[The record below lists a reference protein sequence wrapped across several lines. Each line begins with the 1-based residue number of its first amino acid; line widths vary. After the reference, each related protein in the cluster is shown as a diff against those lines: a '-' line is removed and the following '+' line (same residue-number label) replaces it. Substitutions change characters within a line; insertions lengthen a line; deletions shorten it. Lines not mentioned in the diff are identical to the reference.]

1 MNFTARDAAPRFPGL
16 YVARVEAL
24 ETTDTT
30 EKLGRIQV
38 SIPSIFE
45 ASDPTAFAWARPC
58 MPFAHFFVPD
68 VGDYV
73 WVAFENGDP
82 SAPVWLGIWYP
93 DGKVPSQADVW
104 PPLKRVIRSTSGHVI
119 VMDDTEGSEALT
131 ITDKF
136 GNSIEMRE
144 NAVLIKC
151 VADLTIDASGK
162 NVVIKASSVD
172 VQES

>member
-1 MNFTARDAAPRFPGL
+1 MNFTAHNSAPRFPGL
-16 YVARVEAL
+16 YVARVETV
-24 ETTDTT
+24 ED
-30 EKLGRIQV
+30 LGRIQV

-45 ASDPTAFAWARPC
+45 ANDPSAFAWARPC
-58 MPFAHFFVPD
+58 MPFAHFFVPN
-68 VGDYV
+68 VGDFV

-93 DGKVPSQADVW
+93 QGTVPSEADVS
-104 PPLKRVIRSTSGHVI
+104 PPVKRVIRSTSGHVI
-119 VMDDTEGSEALT
+119 VMDDTDDGEALS

-136 GNSIEMRE
+136 GNSIEMRQ

-162 NVVIKASSVD
+162 NVVIKANSVD

>member
-1 MNFTARDAAPRFPGL
+1 MNFTLHDSAPRFPGL
-16 YVARVEAL
+16 YVARVETV
-24 ETTDTT
+24 ED
-30 EKLGRIQV
+30 LGRIQV

-45 ASDPTAFAWARPC
+45 ANDPSAFAWARPC
-58 MPFAHFFVPD
+58 MPFAHFFVPN
-68 VGDYV
+68 VGDFV

-93 DGKVPSQADVW
+93 QGTVPSEADVS
-104 PPLKRVIRSTSGHVI
+104 PPVKRVIRSTSGHVI
-119 VMDDTEGSEALT
+119 VMDDTDGSEALR

>member
-1 MNFTARDAAPRFPGL
+1 MNFTMHESAPRFPGL
-16 YVARVEAL
+16 YVARVETV
-24 ETTDTT
+24 ED
-30 EKLGRIQV
+30 LGRIQV

-45 ASDPTAFAWARPC
+45 VNDPSAFAWARPC
-58 MPFAHFFVPD
+58 MPFAHFFVPN
-68 VGDYV
+68 VGDFV

-93 DGKVPSQADVW
+93 QGTVPSEADVS
-104 PPLKRVIRSTSGHVI
+104 PPVKRVIRSTSGHVI
-119 VMDDTEGSEALT
+119 VMDDTDGSEALR

-162 NVVIKASSVD
+162 HVVIKASSVD

>member
-1 MNFTARDAAPRFPGL
+1 MNFTAHNSAPRFPGL
-16 YVARVEAL
+16 YVARVETV
-24 ETTDTT
+24 ED
-30 EKLGRIQV
+30 LGRIQV

-45 ASDPTAFAWARPC
+45 ANDPSAFAWARPC
-58 MPFAHFFVPD
+58 MPFAHFFVPN
-68 VGDYV
+68 VGDLV

-93 DGKVPSQADVW
+93 QGTVPSEADVS
-104 PPLKRVIRSTSGHVI
+104 PPVKRVIRSTSGHVI
-119 VMDDTEGSEALT
+119 VMDDTDGSEALS

-136 GNSIEMRE
+136 GNSIEMRQ

-162 NVVIKASSVD
+162 NVVIKANSVD

>member
-1 MNFTARDAAPRFPGL
+1 MNFTVHDSAPRFPGL
-16 YVARVEAL
+16 YVARVETV
-24 ETTDTT
+24 ED
-30 EKLGRIQV
+30 LGRIQV

-45 ASDPTAFAWARPC
+45 ANDPSAFAWARPC
-58 MPFAHFFVPD
+58 MPFAHFFVPN
-68 VGDYV
+68 VGDFV

-93 DGKVPSQADVW
+93 QGTVPSEADVS
-104 PPLKRVIRSTSGHVI
+104 PPVKRVIRSTSGHVI
-119 VMDDTEGSEALT
+119 VMDDTDGSEALS

>member
-1 MNFTARDAAPRFPGL
+1 MNFTAHNSAPRFPGL
-16 YVARVEAL
+16 YVARVETV
-24 ETTDTT
+24 ED
-30 EKLGRIQV
+30 LGRIQV

-45 ASDPTAFAWARPC
+45 ANDPSAFAWARPC
-58 MPFAHFFVPD
+58 MPFAHFFVPN
-68 VGDYV
+68 VGDFV

-93 DGKVPSQADVW
+93 QGTVPSEADVS
-104 PPLKRVIRSTSGHVI
+104 PPVKRVIRSTSGHVI
-119 VMDDTEGSEALT
+119 VMDDTDGSEALS

-136 GNSIEMRE
+136 GNSIEMRQ

-162 NVVIKASSVD
+162 NVVIKANSVD

>member
-1 MNFTARDAAPRFPGL
+1 MNLTAHNPAPRFPGL
-16 YVARVEAL
+16 YVARVETV
-24 ETTDTT
+24 ED
-30 EKLGRIQV
+30 LGRIQV

-45 ASDPTAFAWARPC
+45 ANDPSAFAWARPC
-58 MPFAHFFVPD
+58 MPFAHFFVPN
-68 VGDYV
+68 VGDFV

-93 DGKVPSQADVW
+93 QGTVPSEADVS
-104 PPLKRVIRSTSGHVI
+104 PPVKRVIRSASGHVI
-119 VMDDTEGSEALT
+119 VMDDTDGGEALS

-136 GNSIEMRE
+136 GNSIEMRQ

-162 NVVIKASSVD
+162 NVVIKANSVD

>member
-1 MNFTARDAAPRFPGL
+1 MNFTMHESAPRFPGL
-16 YVARVEAL
+16 YVARVETV
-24 ETTDTT
+24 ED
-30 EKLGRIQV
+30 LGRIQV

-45 ASDPTAFAWARPC
+45 ANDPSAFAWARPC
-58 MPFAHFFVPD
+58 MPFAHFFVPN
-68 VGDYV
+68 VGDFV

-93 DGKVPSQADVW
+93 QGTVPSEADVS
-104 PPLKRVIRSTSGHVI
+104 PPVKRVIRSTSGHVI
-119 VMDDTEGSEALT
+119 VMDDTDGSEALR

>member
-1 MNFTARDAAPRFPGL
+1 MNFTAHNSAPRFPGL
-16 YVARVEAL
+16 YVARVETV
-24 ETTDTT
+24 ED
-30 EKLGRIQV
+30 LGRIQV

-45 ASDPTAFAWARPC
+45 ANDPSAFSWARPC
-58 MPFAHFFVPD
+58 MPFAHFFVPN
-68 VGDYV
+68 VGDFV

-93 DGKVPSQADVW
+93 QGTVPGEADVS
-104 PPLKRVIRSTSGHVI
+104 PPVKRVIRSTSGHVI
-119 VMDDTEGSEALT
+119 VMDDTDGSEALS

-136 GNSIEMRE
+136 GNSIEMRQ

-162 NVVIKASSVD
+162 NVVIKANSVD

>member
-1 MNFTARDAAPRFPGL
+1 MNFTVHDSTPRFPGL
-16 YVARVEAL
+16 YVARVETV
-24 ETTDTT
+24 ED
-30 EKLGRIQV
+30 LGRIQV

-45 ASDPTAFAWARPC
+45 ANDPSAFAWARPC
-58 MPFAHFFVPD
+58 MPFAHFFVPN
-68 VGDYV
+68 VGDFV

-93 DGKVPSQADVW
+93 QGTVPSEADVS
-104 PPLKRVIRSTSGHVI
+104 PPVKRVIRSTSGHVI
-119 VMDDTEGSEALT
+119 VMDDTDGSEALS

>member
-1 MNFTARDAAPRFPGL
+1 MNFTAHNPAPRFPRL
-16 YVARVEAL
+16 YVARVETV
-24 ETTDTT
+24 ED
-30 EKLGRIQV
+30 LGRIQV

-45 ASDPTAFAWARPC
+45 ANDPSAFAWARPC
-58 MPFAHFFVPD
+58 MPFAHFFVPN
-68 VGDYV
+68 VGDFV

-93 DGKVPSQADVW
+93 QGTVPSEADVS
-104 PPLKRVIRSTSGHVI
+104 PPVKRVIRSASGHVI
-119 VMDDTEGSEALT
+119 VMDDTDGSEALS

-136 GNSIEMRE
+136 GNSIEMRQ

-162 NVVIKASSVD
+162 NVVIKANSVD

>member
-1 MNFTARDAAPRFPGL
+1 MNFTAHNPAPRFPDL
-16 YVARVEAL
+16 YVARVETV
-24 ETTDTT
+24 ED
-30 EKLGRIQV
+30 LGRIQV

-45 ASDPTAFAWARPC
+45 ANDPSAFAWARPC
-58 MPFAHFFVPD
+58 MPFAHFFVPN
-68 VGDYV
+68 VGDFV

-93 DGKVPSQADVW
+93 QGTVPSEADVS
-104 PPLKRVIRSTSGHVI
+104 PPVKRVIRSASGHVI
-119 VMDDTEGSEALT
+119 VMDDTDGSEALS

-136 GNSIEMRE
+136 GNSIEMRQ

-162 NVVIKASSVD
+162 NVVIKANSVD

>member
-1 MNFTARDAAPRFPGL
+1 MNFTAHNSAPRFPGL
-16 YVARVEAL
+16 YVARVETV
-24 ETTDTT
+24 ED
-30 EKLGRIQV
+30 LGRIQV

-45 ASDPTAFAWARPC
+45 ANDPSAFARARPC
-58 MPFAHFFVPD
+58 MPFAHFFVPN
-68 VGDYV
+68 VGDFV

-93 DGKVPSQADVW
+93 QGTVPGEADVS
-104 PPLKRVIRSTSGHVI
+104 PPVKRVIRSASGHVI
-119 VMDDTEGSEALT
+119 VMDDTDGGEALS

-136 GNSIEMRE
+136 GNSIEMRQ

-162 NVVIKASSVD
+162 NVVIKANSVD